1 MGLRSGILP
10 AERSRLYSLVPL
22 AAGKVA
28 GDVLNRIAE
37 AHGASPTQIALAWLL
52 RRSSIM
58 LPIPGTS
65 SIEHLEQNVGAVS
78 LRLTGEEFEELSEVS
93 ELVGSR

>member
-1 MGLRSGILP
+1 
-10 AERSRLYSLVPL
+10 
-22 AAGKVA
+22 
-28 GDVLNRIAE
+28 VLNRIAE

-65 SIEHLEQNVGAVS
+65 SIEHLEQNVAAVS

>member
-1 MGLRSGILP
+1 
-10 AERSRLYSLVPL
+10 
-22 AAGKVA
+22 
-28 GDVLNRIAE
+28 
-37 AHGASPTQIALAWLL
+37 
-52 RRSSIM
+52 M

-65 SIEHLEQNVGAVS
+65 SIEHLEQNVAAVS

>member
-1 MGLRSGILP
+1 MGLRRGILP
-10 AERSRLYSLVPL
+10 AERVPLFFPVPL
-22 AAGKVA
+22 AAGQGA
-28 GDVLNRIAE
+28 GEVLNRVAGT
-37 AHGASPTQIALAWLL
+37 HGASPTQIALAWLL

-65 SIEHLEQNVGAVS
+65 SIEHLEQNVAAVS